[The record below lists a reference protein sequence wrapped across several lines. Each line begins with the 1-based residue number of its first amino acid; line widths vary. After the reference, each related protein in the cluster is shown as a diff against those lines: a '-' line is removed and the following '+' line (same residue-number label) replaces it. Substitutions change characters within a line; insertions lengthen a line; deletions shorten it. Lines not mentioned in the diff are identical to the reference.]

1 MSDNGSSFNAILYP
15 MLPQCG
21 EKDFRGSPRDSR
33 LSLLAEASI
42 DRAEDCRLFRFGLQL
57 SRCTVLRSGGGN
69 MKNFR
74 VSAAMILA
82 PAGVASAADTSADDI
97 MVTKAA
103 PAVMT
108 GCRHQLP
115 VDQVKRRS

>member
-1 MSDNGSSFNAILYP
+1 
-15 MLPQCG
+15 MLPQYG

-57 SRCTVLRSGGGN
+57 SRCTVYRSGGGN
-69 MKNFR
+69 MKNFG

-103 PAVMT
+103 PAVMMKAPPPRAT
-108 GCRHQLP
+108 CGSLWDIVVTNCPLTR
-115 VDQVKRRS
+115 